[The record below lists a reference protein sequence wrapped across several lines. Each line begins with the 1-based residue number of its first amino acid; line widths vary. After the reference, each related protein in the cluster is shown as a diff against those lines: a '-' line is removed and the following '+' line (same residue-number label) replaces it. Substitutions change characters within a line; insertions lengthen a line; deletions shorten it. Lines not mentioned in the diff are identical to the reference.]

1 MDRSRTIVTD
11 ITSRL
16 LVPYPLKVIPD
27 NVRLLSSDVMETE
40 SFRVPK
46 SAVWEVKSEYP
57 TIELSSRV
65 VFAVA
70 LRLMPA
76 ERIRVDNNFFMVS
89 ILIK

>member
-1 MDRSRTIVTD
+1 
-11 ITSRL
+11 
-16 LVPYPLKVIPD
+16 
-27 NVRLLSSDVMETE
+27 METE

>member
-16 LVPYPLKVIPD
+16 LAPYPLKVIPD

-46 SAVWEVKSEYP
+46 SAVWEAKSEYP
-57 TIELSSRV
+57 TMELSSREV
-65 VFAVA
+65 AAVT

-76 ERIRVDNNFFMVS
+76 ERIRVDNNLFMVS